1 MSSRP
6 KIDEIDIRILKTLLK
21 DSRTSFAKIA
31 KDCKISTSAIRRRFI
46 NLKRSDVITG
56 STIQARLDRL
66 GYKGIAFL
74 AIEVDVYKE
83 QSVLK
88 FLEELPQLIL
98 SHRQIGKHNIVSILI
113 IKEIEDLTCILETL
127 SSNPHI
133 STVDTAISMNLSH
146 MYLLENLVIE
156 PFNGAS
162 YVNETFPDEDE
173 HQFFDGLT
181 LTDHRS
187 IKLDFIVKSIEKN
200 QVTPS
205 LELDNVDLA
214 IFRLLSQNS
223 RTSFRKLAKK
233 LGVTTKTVIQR
244 YKNLRNNVLLST
256 TITLNLRKLGYVCN
270 AIFCIKVVSQHK
282 ITSIVE
288 RIIQLPNVISVI
300 RCVGGI
306 DVLAIAP
313 LANFAQLFKIKKEIA
328 KITDIKNLEILLEK
342 TYSTWP

>member
-74 AIEVDVYKE
+74 AIEADVYKE

-162 YVNETFPDEDE
+162 YTNETLPDDE

-181 LTDHRS
+181 LTDHAS
-187 IKLDFIVKSIEKN
+187 KKLDFITKSIEKK
-200 QVTPS
+200 QVTQT
-205 LELDNVDLA
+205 LELDNIDLE
-214 IFRLLSQNS
+214 IIRLLSQNS
-223 RTSFRKLAKK
+223 RVSFRKLAKK

-282 ITSIVE
+282 ITSMVE